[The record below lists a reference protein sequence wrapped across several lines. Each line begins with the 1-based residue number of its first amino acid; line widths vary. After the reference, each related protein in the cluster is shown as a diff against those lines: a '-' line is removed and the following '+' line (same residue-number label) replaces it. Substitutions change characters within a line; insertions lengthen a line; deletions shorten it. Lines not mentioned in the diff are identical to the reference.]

1 MIGGGGYRPVQF
13 HDLQEEFAVFRIGY
27 RRALLIFFLLGG
39 ALPGTGVA
47 QQAEGPTLEAL
58 IEDEAR
64 AREAASAAWDAAEA
78 ADEAR
83 DTAAATLERLQA
95 EAVAAR
101 ETAQEAI
108 ATLSLAIGRR
118 QAEEARLEAADDGD
132 EAAELAEAEA
142 ARLAAEE
149 EVARLA
155 AEEEAARVAAEEEA
169 ARVAAEEEAARI
181 AAEEEAARIAAEEA
195 AARVAAEEEA
205 ARLAAEEE
213 AARIAAEQEAAR
225 LAAAEAALD
234 RCVAVAGPPSAME
247 PISEDAQREIFRAL
261 AQARADCT
269 EAARDLPEAGAAL
282 FHLATI
288 AQATGE
294 HRQAVRLYERSA
306 EAGEVAA
313 LTRLGDYY
321 NFGIRPIR
329 EDVPRAVELY
339 EEAVAAG
346 DPAAAATLAMMHRLG
361 RGVPR
366 DAERMIA
373 LMRQGADAGYHFA
386 QYRLAQTYLTGEGV
400 PDDALA
406 ALGLPDP
413 VAAIPYL
420 AGAARSGNDDAARE
434 LVELYATGAPGLA
447 PNPARQF
454 RWTNFLAE
462 KGDAP
467 AMALI
472 AFFYEQGIGVERDP
486 QRAAEQYVRA
496 LETGGVDPEAMRGTV
511 NGFVPPWDTET
522 ALAFQ
527 TILQERGLYLGALD
541 AQVGPGTLGAARAL
555 AQQ

>member
-13 HDLQEEFAVFRIGY
+13 HDLQEEFAVFRIGF

-169 ARVAAEEEAARI
+169 ARVAAEEEAARLPRRKRPH
-181 AAEEEAARIAAEEA
+181 ALPRGRSG
-195 AARVAAEEEA
+195 ARVAAEEEA

-225 LAAAEAALD
+225 LARGRGRPRSLRRRCRPAFGHGADLGGCAARDLP
-234 RCVAVAGPPSAME
+234 RPW
-247 PISEDAQREIFRAL
+247 
-261 AQARADCT
+261 QARADCT

-321 NFGIRPIR
+321 NFGIRPVR
-329 EDVPRAVELY
+329 EDVAAGGGALRRGRGRRRSGRRRDAGDDAPAGPGRSARPRAHDR
-339 EEAVAAG
+339 A
-346 DPAAAATLAMMHRLG
+346 
-361 RGVPR
+361 
-366 DAERMIA
+366 DA
-373 LMRQGADAGYHFA
+373 QGADAGYHFA
-386 QYRLAQTYLTGEGV
+386 QYRLAQT
-400 PDDALA
+400 
-406 ALGLPDP
+406 LPD
-413 VAAIPYL
+413 
-420 AGAARSGNDDAARE
+420 GGGRAR
-434 LVELYATGAPGLA
+434 
-447 PNPARQF
+447 
-454 RWTNFLAE
+454 
-462 KGDAP
+462 
-467 AMALI
+467 
-472 AFFYEQGIGVERDP
+472 
-486 QRAAEQYVRA
+486 
-496 LETGGVDPEAMRGTV
+496 
-511 NGFVPPWDTET
+511 
-522 ALAFQ
+522 
-527 TILQERGLYLGALD
+527 
-541 AQVGPGTLGAARAL
+541 
-555 AQQ
+555 